1 MEFVTPSFTPALPE
15 IFLVGMTCLILVVD
29 LFLDDQRRHYT
40 YLLALIAV
48 AGTLL
53 STLAVAPSYAVKT
66 FSGTFVLDQLAV
78 VLKVAALVA
87 VGTVFVYSRDYL
99 SVRGVHK
106 GEFYLLALFS
116 TLGIMVLCSASH
128 FLTLYL
134 GLELMSLSLYAM
146 VAFNKEAPQSAE
158 AAMKYFVLGAI
169 ASGMLL
175 YGMSILYGLTGS
187 LVVDDVAA
195 SISAQGGSLGLSL
208 AMTFIVAA
216 LVFKLG
222 GVPFHMWLP
231 DVYQGANTPVT
242 LMVSSAPKVAAF
254 AMFIRLLVEG
264 LEGLQS
270 DWRDLLIAVTL
281 LSLLIGAVVAIAQD
295 NIKRMLAYSTI
306 NHVGFLLLGLV
317 AGTEQGYSA
326 AMFYTLVYVLM
337 ALGAFGMVLLLSR
350 EGFEAENID
359 DFKGLNQRSPWFA
372 LVMLL
377 IMFSMAGLPPTVG
390 FYAKLLVLQ
399 AVVQQGMAWLAV
411 LAVISAIVAAYYYL
425 RVVKVMYFDEAAP
438 APAPTAPADMQAL
451 LSINGLAVLG
461 LGIMPGGLMGL
472 CLAVF

>member
-40 YLLALIAV
+40 YLLALVAV

-53 STLAVAPSYAVKT
+53 TTLAVAPSSAVKT

-187 LVVDDVAA
+187 LVVDEVAA
-195 SISAQGGSLGLSL
+195 SISAQGSSLGLSL
-208 AMTFIVAA
+208 GMTFIVAA

-270 DWRDLLIAVTL
+270 DWRDLLVAVTL

-306 NHVGFLLLGLV
+306 NHVGFLLLGLL
-317 AGTEQGYSA
+317 AGTDQGYSA

-425 RVVKVMYFDEAAP
+425 RVVKVMYFDEPAQAA
-438 APAPTAPADMQAL
+438 APTAPADMQAL
-451 LSINGLAVLG
+451 LSVNGLAVLG